1 MDRGHYS
8 EVRTVLK
15 GFRDFIMR
23 GNVLDLAVAVVIGAA
38 FAKVIDALVTG
49 IINPLI
55 AAIFGKPSLNDVG
68 NFTINNAN
76 FSIGVLLTALVNF
89 LLVAAAVYFV
99 LIVPVNKL
107 REKFV
112 TEEEAAEAEEIALLK
127 EIRDALQARGGSRS
141 VAVVG
146 RLVVEIAPQD
156 GRRIGV
162 RPRLAAPPGVG
173 VVERLLGHELD
184 VVEIERA
191 RGRRHRL
198 RLLGHPLTTFW

>member
-1 MDRGHYS
+1 MF
-8 EVRTVLK
+8 K
-15 GFRDFIMR
+15 GFREFIMR
-23 GNVLDLAVAVVIGAA
+23 GNVIDLAVAVVIGAA

-107 REKFV
+107 RERFV
-112 TEEEAAEAEEIALLK
+112 TEEEAAEAEEIALLR
-127 EIRDALQARGGSRS
+127 EIRDALQTRG
-141 VAVVG
+141 
-146 RLVVEIAPQD
+146 
-156 GRRIGV
+156 
-162 RPRLAAPPGVG
+162 
-173 VVERLLGHELD
+173 
-184 VVEIERA
+184 
-191 RGRRHRL
+191 
-198 RLLGHPLTTFW
+198 